1 MSNEV
6 MQIERVVSIS
16 GAHSFLAILCQPT
29 PQVPQVLSGL
39 AFQQHDL
46 LDLSLF
52 LKRPPHLVS
61 RIPSGCFHCLVATQ
75 QHTWLSLPYL
85 YPGPCLVLALQV
97 ICFSL

>member
-1 MSNEV
+1 MSKEV
-6 MQIERVVSIS
+6 MQIERVASIS

-46 LDLSLF
+46 RDLSLF
-52 LKRPPHLVS
+52 LKCPPHLVS
-61 RIPSGCFHCLVATQ
+61 RILSRCFRCLVDTH
-75 QHTWLSLPYL
+75 QHAWLSLPYL
-85 YPGPCLVLALQV
+85 CPGPGLVLALQV